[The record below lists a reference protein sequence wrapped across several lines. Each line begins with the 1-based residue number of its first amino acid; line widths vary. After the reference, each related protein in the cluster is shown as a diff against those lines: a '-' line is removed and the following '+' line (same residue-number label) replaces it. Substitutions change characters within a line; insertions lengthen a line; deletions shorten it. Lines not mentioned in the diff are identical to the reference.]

1 MFSFYFS
8 LFGFSFLEMITSC
21 SSSFGGLKNSFRL
34 SLKPDPRPGPENQDP
49 KNQNPKNRDTKHRNP
64 KNRNS
69 KTRTHRT
76 IFLNVSFSYFNIY
89 NQGCHRKKLFENP
102 GLSRSLFLVFQDIYF
117 INSRTFPEFF
127 KKYYIKERHFCW
139 KNFCEKI
146 FSRIYPWFTKI
157 NSAKFIKRSRV
168 AEISSAK

>member
-127 KKYYIKERHFCW
+127 KNITLRKDIFA
-139 KNFCEKI
+139 EKI
-146 FSRIYPWFTKI
+146 FARKFFREFTPDSRK
-157 NSAKFIKRSRV
+157 
-168 AEISSAK
+168 